1 MGIFKKCF
9 AASVMAMLIITGSV
23 DLEGAGPERKIRS
36 RPSQTGN
43 QTKSDP
49 NLGGSEEDLL
59 SQSLYPFRKTQAVEA
74 EDVSGIVISGNKI
87 ILLGASF
94 GWAESS
100 EGVKNGDGEF
110 DFSDL
115 NFFKKYPNLIN
126 IEIRDKQLTL
136 EMLENLQKFMPRELM
151 GLIFNKCY
159 ADKESANLFEDMI
172 KKRDTLKSI
181 SFIYPDC
188 PQEITDAVVNAVAGC
203 QNLQHLNL
211 NFGHISQENCKNIA
225 KALKDSAKS
234 LRGLS
239 IGFEE
244 IDSDDDGSGLMEIG
258 NAIKEAAD
266 LEQLSITILDLPEAH
281 SKEFFAC
288 IPQLT
293 HLKDLKLY
301 FGNLHSYNNVTAFE
315 GMESLFE
322 VLEHSSMLEHL
333 DISGMQLPDK
343 TMQLIA
349 QTIAKFTNLSTLNLS
364 QNTIGE
370 DAARELSNSF
380 KNLEYLQNLFMN
392 FCELSP
398 STFGAVCQGFV
409 AESAIQ
415 TLWLRGNAIG
425 EGARNLPISNL
436 PKLSFVDLAQNDM
449 TFDHVK
455 STIELAKEH
464 QKIIFNFSSNKN
476 IDALSSAEKI
486 INHDELVVWRA
497 KNNSEVEWLGI

>member
-1 MGIFKKCF
+1 MGIFKKCV
-9 AASVMAMLIITGSV
+9 AASVMAMLIITGFV
-23 DLEGAGPERKIRS
+23 DVEGRNS
-36 RPSQTGN
+36 TTQTDVN
-43 QTKSDP
+43 KLKSDSSLENEE
-49 NLGGSEEDLL
+49 NLLE
-59 SQSLYPFRKTQAVEA
+59 QSLYPFHKMQSIDA
-74 EDVSGIVISGNKI
+74 EDTSGIIAIGNKI
-87 ILLGASF
+87 ILLGTNY

-100 EGVKNGDGEF
+100 EGTKNGDGEF

-136 EMLENLQKFMPRELM
+136 EMLENLQKFMPRELV

-172 KKRDTLKSI
+172 RKRDTLKSI

-188 PQEITDAVVNAVAGC
+188 PQEITDAVVNAVASC

-225 KALKDSAKS
+225 KAIKDSAKS

-244 IDSDDDGSGLMEIG
+244 IDSDDNGSGLMEIG
-258 NAIKEAAD
+258 EAIKAATD
-266 LEQLSITILDLPEAH
+266 LEQLSITILDLPEAY

-288 IPQLT
+288 IPQLKY
-293 HLKDLKLY
+293 LKDLKLY
-301 FGNLHSYNNVTAFE
+301 FGNLTSYNNVIAFE
-315 GMESLFE
+315 CIELLLSILE
-322 VLEHSSMLEHL
+322 YSSTLEHF

-392 FCELSP
+392 FCELTP
-398 STFGAVCQGFV
+398 STFGTLCQGF
-409 AESAIQ
+409 AAGSDIQ

-425 EGARNLPISNL
+425 NGARNLPFSNL
-436 PKLSFVDLAQNDM
+436 PKLNCVDFSKNEIVYDDA
-449 TFDHVK
+449 K
-455 STIELAKEH
+455 GTIEAAKGH
-464 QKIIFNFSSNKN
+464 PTLRIMNFSDNKE
-476 IDALSSAEKI
+476 IDERSTAQKTI
-486 INHDELVVWRA
+486 DHDNLVTWKV
-497 KNNSEVEWLGI
+497 KNNCHIEVLGI